1 MARQVYE
8 VIEVAAKQ
16 KNRADKISV
25 LRDNETWALKDILR
39 GAYDES
45 VQWNLPPGEPPYEK
59 NQERNHPSN
68 LHQLNKQFAFFVK
81 GGKGDK
87 MPAVKREAIFIRML
101 EAVHPA
107 EAEMLLLMKDKK
119 PLAKSIT
126 KKLIQE
132 AFPNLIR
139 K

>member
-45 VQWNLPPGEPPYEK
+45 IQWNLPPGNPPYEK
-59 NQERNHPSN
+59 NEERNHPSN
-68 LHQLNKQFAFFVK
+68 LHQQHRQFGFFAK

-101 EAVHPA
+101 ESVHPT
-107 EAEMLLLMKDKK
+107 EAEMLLLMKEKK
-119 PLAKSIT
+119 PLAKGLT

>member
-1 MARQVYE
+1 MVRQVYE

-16 KNRADKISV
+16 KDRVDKISV
-25 LRDNETWALKDILR
+25 LRENETWALKDILR

-45 VQWNLPPGEPPYEK
+45 VQWNLPPGDPPFEK
-59 NQERNHPSN
+59 NKERSHPSN
-68 LHQLNKQFAFFVK
+68 LHKLNKQFTFFVK

-101 EAVHPA
+101 EAVHPT

-119 PLAKSIT
+119 PLAKGIT
-126 KKLIQE
+126 KKLVEE

>member
-8 VIEVAAKQ
+8 IIEVASKE
-16 KNRADKISV
+16 KTRDDKIKV
-25 LRDNETWALKDILR
+25 LRQNETWALKDILR

-45 VQWNLPPGEPPYEK
+45 IQWNLPPGEPPYQASE
-59 NQERNHPSN
+59 ERNHPSN
-68 LHQLNKQFAFFVK
+68 LHKLNKQFAFFVK

-101 EAVHPA
+101 EAVHPT
-107 EAEMLLLMKDKK
+107 EAKMLLLMKDKK
-119 PLAKSIT
+119 QLAKGIT
-126 KKLIQE
+126 KKLVQE

>member
-45 VQWNLPPGEPPYEK
+45 IQWNLPPGNPPYEASE
-59 NQERNHPSN
+59 ERNHPSN
-68 LHQLNKQFAFFVK
+68 LHQQNTQFAFFVK
-81 GGKGDK
+81 GGKGDN
-87 MPAVKREAIFIRML
+87 MPAVKREAIFIRIL

-107 EAEMLLLMKDKK
+107 EAELLLLMKEKK
-119 PLAKSIT
+119 PLAKGIT
-126 KKLIQE
+126 KKLVQE